1 MLKPD
6 TKPNWDGKCIDFAEP
21 WYDDNLFKIGDF
33 NFTLGEAVAITATG
47 MIIGVLVFSVTS
59 YIAWK
64 KRKAI
69 IAAAD
74 DLGSSLRRAGT
85 MFKTSIVGESNK
97 ILGEDKIEQN
107 EFSN

>member
-33 NFTLGEAVAITATG
+33 NFTLGEAVTITATG
-47 MIIGVLVFSVTS
+47 MIIGILVFSVTS